1 MGPLKA
7 SEIASA
13 LAAAAANKLA
23 AKPLAKTN
31 VGRGGWLTAVRQSL
45 IPCNYSI
52 KNFVL
57 DRSGAAAIEYVL
69 IITLITIGIVGALA
83 FFAEDLI
90 AFISN
95 VPI

>member
-1 MGPLKA
+1 M
-7 SEIASA
+7 IASA
-13 LAAAAANKLA
+13 LVVVKA
-23 AKPLAKTN
+23 AKLPIKLLARINALRRNCLTIIRQFLFLTN
-31 VGRGGWLTAVRQSL
+31 HSMKKFVRDST
-45 IPCNYSI
+45 
-52 KNFVL
+52 
-57 DRSGAAAIEYVL
+57 GAAAIEYVL

>member
-1 MGPLKA
+1 MPLKA

-13 LAAAAANKLA
+13 LAVANKIA

-31 VGRGGWLTAVRQSL
+31 VGRRGWLTAVRQSL
-45 IPCNYSI
+45 IPSNYSI

>member
-7 SEIASA
+7 SELA
-13 LAAAAANKLA
+13 LALVAANKLTA
-23 AKPLAKTN
+23 TSLAKTS
-31 VGRGGWLTAVRQSL
+31 VGVRGWLTAVRQSL
-45 IPCNYSI
+45 VPCNYSI
-52 KNFVL
+52 KNFIL

>member
-1 MGPLKA
+1 
-7 SEIASA
+7 
-13 LAAAAANKLA
+13 
-23 AKPLAKTN
+23 
-31 VGRGGWLTAVRQSL
+31 
-45 IPCNYSI
+45 
-52 KNFVL
+52 
-57 DRSGAAAIEYVL
+57 VL

>member
-1 MGPLKA
+1 LGPLKA
-7 SEIASA
+7 SELASA
-13 LAAAAANKLA
+13 LANDKLVT
-23 AKPLAKTN
+23 KPLAKAN
-31 VGRGGWLTAVRQSL
+31 LGRRGWLTAVRQSL
-45 IPCNYSI
+45 VPCNYSI
-52 KNFVL
+52 KNFIL

>member
-1 MGPLKA
+1 MPLKA
-7 SEIASA
+7 SELASA
-13 LAAAAANKLA
+13 LAATAANKIA
-23 AKPLAKTN
+23 AKPFN
-31 VGRGGWLTAVRQSL
+31 VGRRGWLTAVRQSL